1 MSNIEF
7 DNDGVYLRWD
17 DRVATS
23 ALFTYVRLL
32 HPTLSQE
39 ELEQTEDYQIVRA
52 YCKMSE
58 KSLDFVPQTILL
70 DGLYEDEDGRKK
82 LYEWFVKDPINV
94 AVVLVQNYNNKE
106 NV

>member
-17 DRVATS
+17 DRVATI

-39 ELEQTEDYQIVRA
+39 ELEQTEDYHIVGA
-52 YCKMSE
+52 YCKE
-58 KSLDFVPQTILL
+58 
-70 DGLYEDEDGRKK
+70 
-82 LYEWFVKDPINV
+82 KDPINV